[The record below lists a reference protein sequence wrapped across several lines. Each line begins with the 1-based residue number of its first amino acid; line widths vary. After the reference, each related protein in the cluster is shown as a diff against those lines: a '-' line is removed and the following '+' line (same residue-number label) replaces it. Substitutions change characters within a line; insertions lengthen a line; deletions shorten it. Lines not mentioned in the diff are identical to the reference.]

1 MKKIKRIVIIGSG
14 GFISSSVENELK
26 KKKINFLGLSR
37 KKIDLLK
44 NSSANKLGKILK
56 KNDIVII
63 IAAKAPCKNLIMLEE
78 NLQIMRNILKA
89 LSKKNLS
96 KVLYLSSDAV
106 YSDSMKKIN
115 EKSNTSPN
123 NYHGLM
129 HLLREKILLT
139 LNLNNLCIIR
149 PTLVY
154 GKNDPH
160 NGYGPNS
167 FIRLAKR
174 NLPIKIF
181 GNGEELRDHVHVDDV
196 AKIICEAIFNNFVG
210 ILNIVTGTKI
220 SFYEIAKLAIKR
232 CNSNSKIIKIKR
244 TGPRPHNGY
253 RLFNASTVKKNF
265 KRIKLR
271 NIKYNK
277 NYN

>member
-44 NSSANKLGKILK
+44 NPSANKLGKILK

-115 EKSNTSPN
+115 EKSNTNPN

-129 HLLREKILLT
+129 HLLREKMLLT

-244 TGPRPHNGY
+244 KGPMPHNGY

>member
-1 MKKIKRIVIIGSG
+1 MKKIKRVVILGSG
-14 GFISSSVENELK
+14 GFISSSIENELN
-26 KKKINFLGLSR
+26 KKKINFLGLTR

-44 NSSANKLGKILK
+44 NSSVNKLNNILK
-56 KNDIVII
+56 KTDVVII
-63 IAAKAPCKNLIMLEE
+63 IAAKAPCKNLKMLED

-89 LSKKNLS
+89 LSKKSLK

-115 EKSNTSPN
+115 EKSKTNPN
-123 NYHGLM
+123 NFHGLM
-129 HLLREKILLT
+129 HLIREKMLLS
-139 LNLNNLCIIR
+139 LNLNNLCILR

-167 FIRLAKR
+167 FLRLAKK
-174 NLPIKIF
+174 NVPIKIF

-196 AKIICEAIFNNFVG
+196 AKIISISILKNFVG
-210 ILNIVTGTKI
+210 ELNIVTGTKI
-220 SFYEIAKLAIKR
+220 SFYQIAKLAIKR
-232 CNSNSKIIKIKR
+232 SKSSSKIIKIKR
-244 TGPRPHNGY
+244 KGPMPHNGY
-253 RLFNASTVKKNF
+253 RLFNASAIKKYFKEVKLK
-265 KRIKLR
+265 

-277 NYN
+277 LYN